1 MVKNIKLKRKAKKLK
16 LMRISWYQHLTSN
29 IMLLKQQCISMK
41 YQVCYPGSVRERLLS
56 QHRTYIENLI
66 NYRIR
71 LRKQIIKCKTK

>member
-1 MVKNIKLKRKAKKLK
+1 MVKNIKLKRKAKRLK

-66 NYRIR
+66 VYRNK
-71 LRKQIIKCKTK
+71 LKKQIIKCKTK

>member
-16 LMRISWYQHLTSN
+16 LMRISWYQHLNSN
-29 IMLLKQQCISMK
+29 IMF
-41 YQVCYPGSVRERLLS
+41 ERLLS
-56 QHRTYIENLI
+56 QHQTYIENLI